1 MTSITKTLLVST
13 LVGLGL
19 AQATIPQPTNCT
31 TNTMCGAGSCCIGA
45 TAMYFYN
52 VTDTTV
58 TPNVQNMGWT
68 AGTPIWACL
77 NATVTVANSNFNDT
91 MGNMY

>member
-1 MTSITKTLLVST
+1 
-13 LVGLGL
+13 
-19 AQATIPQPTNCT
+19 
-31 TNTMCGAGSCCIGA
+31 
-45 TAMYFYN
+45 MYFYN